1 MEATAE
7 TPRQIRSERTESV
20 KKSSKMSPGA
30 ALKMSPA
37 APRALFRLERRRD
50 EMENVNPNQSD
61 TTTVASGSGSGSISS
76 KGTPGS
82 KMTPDAKRHKISPK
96 TPPTSTLAKA
106 SKVLVDSSTTSS
118 STPSRYFLRSAQK
131 KVRTTPVPTQ
141 QHQADGIQIDNNQ
154 VGGHGVSNIQ
164 RIDGI
169 FPESSVVLGPTTATL
184 ATESDDI
191 EMSDS
196 PNDTPMLTTETST
209 NDGVATTPNAI
220 VPVSS
225 LSPSKATAMI
235 SRWFPLM
242 EYPENIPGPS
252 RATISKLYQEALE
265 KAPSNDEEMNDQLYV
280 QAAGILS
287 CRDVLLPSLAI
298 EEDHALKQMQRK
310 VQRDAPQFKRVL
322 QESRCHVYQ
331 AIEGARRHVD
341 EARISRTQRRQEQLE
356 IEFHDKVERQRLQ
369 LQQELDSKRAA
380 KTIQRNQKL
389 RTMQRQFPK
398 NQELWR
404 EVVFLLS
411 AVTQLEKEERLWM
424 NLDTQLSEQE
434 QLLQERRE
442 QAASVLSIDDV
453 SQENQ
458 EIVVVP
464 KHTLQGDLEHSISSI
479 SLSSKRIQEGMK
491 SILATMDETDQLR
504 RNLYTMYK
512 NEFQFRGYLGIKNPK
527 GMIQFLSQTQEED
540 DDGVYHSD
548 GDDDDSDTR
557 GGSSSVRKPSL
568 KVNTNTDT
576 MELSPKS
583 LIRRFLAY
591 SPDN

>member
-1 MEATAE
+1 M
-7 TPRQIRSERTESV
+7 

-61 TTTVASGSGSGSISS
+61 TTTVTSSISS
-76 KGTPGS
+76 SSSSTKGTPGS
-82 KMTPDAKRHKISPK
+82 KMTPNAKRHKITPK
-96 TPPTSTLAKA
+96 TPPTKA
-106 SKVLVDSSTTSS
+106 SNVLVEASSTST
-118 STPSRYFLRSAQK
+118 TPSRYFLRSAQK
-131 KVRTTPVPTQ
+131 KGRTTPLPAQ
-141 QHQADGIQIDNNQ
+141 QQQDQIDDNQ
-154 VGGHGVSNIQ
+154 VGGPSVSDIQ
-164 RIDGI
+164 RIDGGI
-169 FPESSVVLGPTTATL
+169 PKSSVAVVPTT
-184 ATESDDI
+184 TEMLSTGSEDV

-196 PNDTPMLTTETST
+196 PNDIQMSTTETT
-209 NDGVATTPNAI
+209 ANEGVHPTSNA
-220 VPVSS
+220 VAQVLQ
-225 LSPSKATAMI
+225 LSPSTETSMI

-242 EYPENIPGPS
+242 EYPENISGPS
-252 RATISKLYQEALE
+252 RATISKLYQEAVE
-265 KAPSNDEEMNDQLYV
+265 KAPSSGEEMNDQQYV

-331 AIEGARRHVD
+331 AIECARHNVD
-341 EARISRTQRRQEQLE
+341 EARILRSQRRQEQLE
-356 IEFHDKVERQRLQ
+356 TEFRDKVERQRLQ
-369 LQQELDSKRAA
+369 LQQEIDSKRATKA
-380 KTIQRNQKL
+380 IQRNQKL
-389 RTMQRQFPK
+389 RTMQREFPK

-404 EVVFLLS
+404 EVVFLLN
-411 AVTQLEKEERLWM
+411 AVSQLEKEERLWM

-434 QLLQERRE
+434 NLLQERRE
-442 QAASVLSIDDV
+442 QEHSITSEV
-453 SQENQ
+453 NQ
-458 EIVVVP
+458 DIVVVP
-464 KHTLQGDLEHSISSI
+464 KHTLQAELENSIRSI
-479 SLSSKRIQEGMK
+479 SLSSARIQEGMK
-491 SILATMDETDQLR
+491 SILTTMDETDQLR

-512 NEFQFRGYLGIKNPK
+512 NEFQFHGYLGIKNPK

-540 DDGVYHSD
+540 DGIYSTEN
-548 GDDDDSDTR
+548 DDDNDTH
-557 GGSSSVRKPSL
+557 GGSSVHKPSL